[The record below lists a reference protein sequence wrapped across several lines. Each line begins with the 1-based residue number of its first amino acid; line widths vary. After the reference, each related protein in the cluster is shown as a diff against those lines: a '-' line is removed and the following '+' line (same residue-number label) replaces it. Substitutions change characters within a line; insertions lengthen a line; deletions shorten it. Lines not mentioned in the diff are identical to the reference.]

1 MRDLQPW
8 MVYNFARAA
17 LPLHL
22 SARPAAT
29 TQAS

>member
-17 LPLHL
+17 MPLNL
-22 SARPAAT
+22 SARSAAT
-29 TQAS
+29 TGS